1 MYTPKFT
8 SPPVLTVSQIDNYIR
23 SVVQSDPRLMN
34 VIVTGEITDMK
45 SPFSGAK
52 HNYFML
58 KDSGAVISAAMF
70 IGDARRVVFRPE
82 NGLKVICRGRIDFYP
97 PSGRLQLIIEDMQ
110 PDGIGALS
118 LAFEQMKKRL
128 EAEGPRRRAPLS
140 GILYTIYT
148 SAFRAW
154 I

>member
-82 NGLKVICRGRIDFYP
+82 NGLKRQTSAYHRGYAARRY
-97 PSGRLQLIIEDMQ
+97 
-110 PDGIGALS
+110 
-118 LAFEQMKKRL
+118 
-128 EAEGPRRRAPLS
+128 RRAQSCL
-140 GILYTIYT
+140 
-148 SAFRAW
+148 
-154 I
+154 

>member
-58 KDSGAVISAAMF
+58 KDSGAVISAAADF
-70 IGDARRVVFRPE
+70 SLSSRICSPTVSARSV
-82 NGLKVICRGRIDFYP
+82 L
-97 PSGRLQLIIEDMQ
+97 
-110 PDGIGALS
+110 
-118 LAFEQMKKRL
+118 
-128 EAEGPRRRAPLS
+128 PLS
-140 GILYTIYT
+140 
-148 SAFRAW
+148 R
-154 I
+154 

>member
-70 IGDARRVVFRPE
+70 IGDARTADFSLSSR
-82 NGLKVICRGRIDFYP
+82 ICSPTVSAR
-97 PSGRLQLIIEDMQ
+97 SVL
-110 PDGIGALS
+110 
-118 LAFEQMKKRL
+118 
-128 EAEGPRRRAPLS
+128 PLS
-140 GILYTIYT
+140 
-148 SAFRAW
+148 R
-154 I
+154 

>member
-58 KDSGAVISAAMF
+58 TADFSLSSRICSPTVSA
-70 IGDARRVVFRPE
+70 RSV
-82 NGLKVICRGRIDFYP
+82 L
-97 PSGRLQLIIEDMQ
+97 
-110 PDGIGALS
+110 
-118 LAFEQMKKRL
+118 
-128 EAEGPRRRAPLS
+128 PLS
-140 GILYTIYT
+140 
-148 SAFRAW
+148 R
-154 I
+154 